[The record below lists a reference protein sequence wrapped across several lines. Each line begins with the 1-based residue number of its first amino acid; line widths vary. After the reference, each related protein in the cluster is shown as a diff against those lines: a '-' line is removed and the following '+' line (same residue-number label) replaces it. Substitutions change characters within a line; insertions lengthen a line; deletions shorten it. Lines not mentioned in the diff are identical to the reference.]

1 MRIFIL
7 TIMGFLLTLFIGG
20 CGDSS
25 NGNTDTNAAHA
36 YVPLD
41 ESERNPTVPLVTEA
55 DLQ

>member
-7 TIMGFLLTLFIGG
+7 TTMGLLLTLFIGG

-25 NGNTDTNAAHA
+25 NGNTDSAHA